1 MRILGITEEG
11 LVGIFYEMIKTAST
25 SIPADVYDGLKKAYE
40 RETNQGAKK
49 QLEAILQDIE
59 IACSKKVPIC
69 QDTGTPYFFIEMGE
83 DFPIRAKIY
92 KAASEALRKVTKEG
106 YLRPNAVDPFYKK
119 NSGDNTGRYIPWM
132 HFDLVEGDDL
142 KVWFMTKGGG
152 SEFPSTLIMSE
163 PIEGFDKLKRGVIDT
178 IVKFGP
184 LPCPPLIIGISIA
197 AGGDIAMTLAK
208 KSLLRPIGERN
219 SDPNLAKME
228 LDLLNEINKLEL
240 GPHGF
245 GGQLTALDVKV
256 DYAYRHPASFAIG
269 IVTSCWATRRSS
281 AIIHSDGSWE
291 LTSKH
296 ILYNGTG
303 CTIVR

>member
-1 MRILGITEEG
+1 MGITDEN
-11 LVGIFYEMIKTAST
+11 LTGIFYELIKTAST
-25 SIPADVYDGLKKAYE
+25 SIPVDVYDGLKNAYE
-40 RETNQGAKK
+40 KETNMAAKR

-59 IACSKKVPIC
+59 IACAKKVPIC

-83 DFPIRAKIY
+83 NFPIRAGIS
-92 KAASEALRKVTKEG
+92 KAAIQALRKVTKDG

-132 HFDLVEGDDL
+132 HFDIVEGDDL

-184 LPCPPLIIGISIA
+184 LPCPPLIVGISIA

-219 SDPNLAKME
+219 PDPNLAKME
-228 LDLLNEINKLEL
+228 VDLLNEINKLEL

-245 GGQLTALDVKV
+245 GGQLTALDVKI

-269 IVTSCWATRRSS
+269 IVTSCWATRRAS

-291 LTSKH
+291 MTSKH
-296 ILYNGTG
+296 VFYNGTG
-303 CTIVR
+303 CVIVR